1 MSNTTVSADRRN
13 PADPLTPQGE
23 RSPTVAVL
31 IPCYNEAV
39 AIGKV
44 VTDFRAA
51 LPDAMIYVYDN
62 NSTDGTVDRARAA
75 GAVVRLESQQ
85 GKGHVVRRMFADVEA
100 DIYLLVDGDDTYDP
114 TAAPDMVRMLLEQQL
129 DMVVATR
136 VTDEHAAY
144 RMGHRFGN
152 AMVTGIVRRVFGKR
166 ISDALSGYRAFSRRF
181 AKSFPTLTATGF
193 DVEAGFSIHALELRL
208 PIGELS
214 TAYRAR
220 PEGSVSKL
228 RTYTDGLHILG
239 EIFLLIRD
247 ERPLQF
253 FGIAGLA
260 LLAVGLGFGV
270 PVILEFIRTG
280 LVPRQPTALLATSV
294 VMLAFLSFGCGL
306 VLDSVA
312 RGRKESKRLAYL
324 AIPGVFAHDPRSGAS
339 LR

>member
-1 MSNTTVSADRRN
+1 MSNTTLSADRRTL
-13 PADPLTPQGE
+13 ADPLAAQE
-23 RSPTVAVL
+23 ARSPTVAVL
-31 IPCYNEAV
+31 IPCYNEGV
-39 AIGKV
+39 SIGKV
-44 VTDFRAA
+44 VTDFRTA
-51 LPDAMIYVYDN
+51 LPEATIYVYDN
-62 NSTDGTVDRARAA
+62 NSTDGTIDKARAA
-75 GAVVRLESQQ
+75 GAVVRLETQQ

-100 DIYLLVDGDDTYDP
+100 DIYLLVDGDDTYDA

-129 DMVVATR
+129 DMVVAIR
-136 VTDEHAAY
+136 VSDEQAAY
-144 RMGHRFGN
+144 RSGHRLGN
-152 AMVTGIVRRVFGKR
+152 AIFTGIVRHVFGKR
-166 ISDALSGYRAFSRRF
+166 ISDTLSGYRAFSRRF

-239 EIFLLIRD
+239 EIFLLFRD

-260 LLAVGLGFGV
+260 LLAVGLGVGI
-270 PVILEFIRTG
+270 PVVLGFIQTG
-280 LVPRQPTALLATSV
+280 LVPRLPTAILATGLV
-294 VMLAFLSFGCGL
+294 LLAFLSFGCGL

-324 AIPGVFAHDPRSGAS
+324 AIPGLFAQDSRAGAS
-339 LR
+339 RR